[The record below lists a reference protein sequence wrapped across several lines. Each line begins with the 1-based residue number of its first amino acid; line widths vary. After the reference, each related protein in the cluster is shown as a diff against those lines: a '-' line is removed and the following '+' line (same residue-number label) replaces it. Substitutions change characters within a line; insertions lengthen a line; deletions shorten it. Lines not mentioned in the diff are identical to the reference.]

1 MNKNILR
8 LAIPNIISNIT
19 VPLLSMVDMSIVGH
33 LSLDVYIGAIA
44 TVSIIFNFMYWS
56 FSFLRMGT
64 SGFTAQAYGAENN
77 KETAT
82 ILLRSLLIAFV
93 AGLLIILFQNIIFD
107 VAFKVI
113 KASSD
118 VRLYAGNYFHIYVWA
133 APAVL
138 GMYAFSGW
146 FVGMQDARTPMY
158 IAIAVN
164 IINIS
169 LSLVF
174 VYVLNMNIEG
184 VALGSTIAQIM
195 GFLIAFTIWYFKYKV
210 VRINID
216 FHRLKNVAAFIPF
229 FRVNTDIFLRTML
242 LIIVTTFFTSSSA
255 KMGNTTL
262 AANALLM
269 QMFTL
274 FSYIMDGFAYSA
286 EALTGRYIGAK
297 RQDVLKTLV
306 KRLFAWGALLAVFF
320 TVMYGLFTD
329 EILQLLTNK
338 TDVIAAC
345 KEYQIWVLLIPI
357 AGFSAFLWDG
367 IFIGATAS
375 KQMRNSMFVAAACFF
390 AIYYSL
396 YDNWGNNALWFAF
409 IVYLGMRGIMQAFLY
424 RKISASFNQN
434 LQEEPC
440 S

>member
-33 LSLDVYIGAIA
+33 LSLEVYIGAIA

-64 SGFTAQAYGAENN
+64 SGFTAQAYGADNN
-77 KETAT
+77 QETAT
-82 ILLRSLLIAFV
+82 VLLRSLLIAFV
-93 AGLLIILFQNIIFD
+93 AGLLIVMFQNIIFD
-107 VAFKVI
+107 LAFKVI

-118 VRLYAGNYFHIYVWA
+118 VRLYAGHYFHIYVWA

-146 FVGMQDARTPMY
+146 FVGMQDACTPMY

-169 LSLVF
+169 LSLIF

-184 VALGSTIAQIM
+184 VALASTIAQIM

-210 VRINID
+210 VRLNLDFGRLNNIN
-216 FHRLKNVAAFIPF
+216 AFIPF
-229 FRVNTDIFLRTML
+229 FRVNSDIFLRTML
-242 LIIVTTFFTSSSA
+242 LIAVTTFFTSSSA

-286 EALTGRYIGAK
+286 EALTGRFIGAK
-297 RQDVLKTLV
+297 RYDVLSKLI
-306 KRLFAWGALLAVFF
+306 KYLFLWGIILAILF
-320 TVMYGLFTD
+320 TCIYGFFTD

-338 TDVIAAC
+338 VDVITAC
-345 KEYQIWVLLIPI
+345 KEYQVWVLLIPLV
-357 AGFSAFLWDG
+357 GFSAFLWDG
-367 IFIGATAS
+367 VFIGATAS

-390 AIYYSL
+390 LIYYSL
-396 YDNWGNNALWFAF
+396 YNNWQNNALWFAF
-409 IVYLGMRGIMQAFLY
+409 IFYLGMRGVMQAFLY
-424 RKISASFNQN
+424 RKIKASF
-434 LQEEPC
+434 
-440 S
+440 

>member
-1 MNKNILR
+1 MNKSILR

-33 LSLDVYIGAIA
+33 LSLEVYIGAIA

-64 SGFTAQAYGAENN
+64 SGFTAQAYGAEDN

-93 AGLLIILFQNIIFD
+93 AGLFIIVFQNVIFD
-107 VAFKVI
+107 LAFKVI

-164 IINIS
+164 IS
-169 LSLVF
+169 LSLLF
-174 VYVLNMNIEG
+174 VYVLHLNIEG
-184 VALGSTIAQIM
+184 VALASTIAQIM
-195 GFLIAFTIWYFKYKV
+195 GFLIAFVIWYFKYKV
-210 VRINID
+210 IRLNLD
-216 FHRLKNVAAFIPF
+216 FERLKHITAYIPF
-229 FRVNTDIFLRTML
+229 FRVNSDIFLRTML
-242 LIIVTTFFTSSSA
+242 LIAVTTFFTSSSA

-297 RQDVLKTLV
+297 RHDVLQKLI
-306 KRLFAWGALLAVFF
+306 KYLFFWGTILAVLF
-320 TVMYGLFTD
+320 TCIYGLFTD
-329 EILQLLTNK
+329 QILQLLTNK
-338 TDVIAAC
+338 VDVIEAC
-345 KEYQIWVLLIPI
+345 KEYQIWVLMIPI
-357 AGFSAFLWDG
+357 VGFSAFLWDG

-396 YDNWGNNALWFAF
+396 YGNWGNNALWFAF

-424 RKISASFNQN
+424 RKIKVSFVG
-434 LQEEPC
+434 E
-440 S
+440 SIS

>member
-1 MNKNILR
+1 MNKDILK

-19 VPLLSMVDMSIVGH
+19 VPLLSMVDMAIVGH

-77 KETAT
+77 QETAT
-82 ILLRSLLIAFV
+82 ILLRSLFIAMV
-93 AGLLIILFQNIIFD
+93 AGLFIVIFQNIIFD
-107 VAFKVI
+107 AAFRLI
-113 KASSD
+113 KASAE
-118 VRLYAGNYFHIYVWA
+118 VRLYAGYYFHIYVWA

-169 LSLVF
+169 LSLIF
-174 VYVLNMNIEG
+174 VYLLKMDIEG
-184 VALGSTIAQIM
+184 VALASTIAQIL
-195 GFLIAFTIWYFKYKV
+195 GFLIAFTIWYLKYKV
-210 VRINID
+210 VRFNLD
-216 FHRLKNVAAFIPF
+216 LGQLKNISAFIPF
-229 FRVNTDIFLRTML
+229 FKVNSDIFLRTML
-242 LIIVTTFFTSSSA
+242 LIAVTTFFTSSSA
-255 KMGNTTL
+255 KMGDLTL

-297 RQDVLKTLV
+297 RRDVLE
-306 KRLFAWGALLAVFF
+306 RLIKSLFLWGAILSIFF
-320 TVMYGLFTD
+320 TCIYGLFTD
-329 EILQLLTNK
+329 QILGLLTNK
-338 TDVIAAC
+338 EDVIAVC
-345 KEYQIWVLLIPI
+345 KEYQIWVLLIPL

-390 AIYYSL
+390 TIYYSF
-396 YDNWGNNALWFAF
+396 YSSWGNNALWFAF
-409 IVYLGMRGIMQAFLY
+409 IIYLGMRGIMQAFLY
-424 RKISASFNQN
+424 RRIKGLLI
-434 LQEEPC
+434 
-440 S
+440 